1 MTTVKDIYDY
11 IDSYAPFVTQEEW
24 DNAGLITGSLN
35 AAVERCVMCLDV
47 TADAV
52 RAAVDGDAQLIL
64 SHHPLI
70 FSPVKRLEAGTAL
83 YSCAQN
89 GISVISAHTNFD
101 RAANGINRNLCKLL
115 DLRESAPV
123 ENTFIWT
130 GSLETPMSAEDF
142 AKFDLILAM
151 DENNLEDICYRRPN
165 GDKRYEKA
173 KVKRIL
179 EYAPEYGQNV
189 PDPYY
194 HNGFDRVFEML
205 EAACQNLLTTLSNS
219 QNKEQK

>member
-1 MTTVKDIYDY
+1 MFGRINCLRQPMYKILFVCAGNICRSPTAEGIMRRLIEETNMEKTIEV
-11 IDSYAPFVTQEEW
+11 DS
-24 DNAGLITGSLN
+24 AGIS
-35 AAVERCVMCLDV
+35 AYHQ
-47 TADAV
+47 
-52 RAAVDGDAQLIL
+52 GDAPD
-64 SHHPLI
+64 S
-70 FSPVKRLEAGTAL
+70 R
-83 YSCAQN
+83 
-89 GISVISAHTNFD
+89 SVICALEH
-101 RAANGINRNLCKLL
+101 GIDIR
-115 DLRESAPV
+115 DLRSRP
-123 ENTFIWT
+123 
-130 GSLETPMSAEDF
+130 LSAEDF